1 MHPQHAESRIAADVG
16 GTFTDI
22 AVLDEESGQIRLGKC
37 LTTPAHLIDGIS
49 DGVDKAGSSFDKAN
63 LFLHGT
69 TVAINT
75 LLERTGARTALVTTQ
90 GFRDIYEIGRI
101 NRPEAYNLFFQK
113 HRPLVERAHRFE
125 VNERIYGS
133 GDVLRPLNDDDL
145 EKIAKEIDVQDIQA
159 LAIMFMHSYRNAE
172 HEIRAK
178 RFFEKRFPSMYI
190 TASHE
195 LSQEYREYE
204 RTSTV
209 AANAYVGP
217 RVKSLSLIHI

>member
-1 MHPQHAESRIAADVG
+1 MGSTKAESRIAADVG

-22 AVLDEESGQIRLGKC
+22 AIFDESTGAISLGKC
-37 LTTPAHLIDGIS
+37 LTTPQHLIDGIN
-49 DGVDKAGSSFDKAN
+49 DGVQRSGASFDQAN

-75 LLERTGARTALVTTQ
+75 LLERTGARTALVTTR

-113 HRPLVERAHRFE
+113 HRPLIERELRFE
-125 VNERIYGS
+125 IDERLHVS
-133 GDVLRPLNDDDL
+133 GAVLRPLLDEDMAQ
-145 EKIAKEIDVQDIQA
+145 IADQIEGAGVEA

-172 HEIRAK
+172 HEIRA
-178 RFFEKRFPSMYI
+178 RRYFEQRFPGMYI

-195 LSQEYREYE
+195 LSQE
-204 RTSTV
+204 
-209 AANAYVGP
+209 
-217 RVKSLSLIHI
+217 